1 MITVQ
6 QSIERS
12 FQLGR
17 AARQTMMTIMVVRV
31 RASRCSA
38 GRGGTLVDLA
48 ERTVCVASMLRLS
61 RA

>member
-6 QSIERS
+6 QTIERS
-12 FQLGR
+12 Q
-17 AARQTMMTIMVVRV
+17 QTMMTIMVVRV